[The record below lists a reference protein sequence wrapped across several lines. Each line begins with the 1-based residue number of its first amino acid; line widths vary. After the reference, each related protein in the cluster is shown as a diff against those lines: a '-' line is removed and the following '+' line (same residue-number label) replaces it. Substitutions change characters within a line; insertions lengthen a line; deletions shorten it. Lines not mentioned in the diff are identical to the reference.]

1 MKAMKIMQAQA
12 EMDAMESKPNAKHK
26 DKRVRNRVD
35 KRKRKRNRSDKRERT
50 RQDKRKR
57 TRDDKKRKRSREEK
71 KRAMKGRIKK
81 HGWEKSNDLR
91 TTMKKE
97 QKEWDDCD
105 LFNIDD
111 DEEEVKKM
119 AQARAE
125 GFSLGYASAVG
136 DIVRGNG
143 LSFNKKA
150 VERWAAAGRM

>member
-35 KRKRKRNRSDKRERT
+35 KRKRKRNRSVE
-50 RQDKRKR
+50 
-57 TRDDKKRKRSREEK
+57 KRSREEK
-71 KRAMKGRIKK
+71 KRAMKGRIKRNCWK
-81 HGWEKSNDLR
+81 KSNDLR

-150 VERWAAAGRM
+150 VEKWAAAGRFFFVSSTLFKYTSN

>member
-35 KRKRKRNRSDKRERT
+35 KRKRKRNRSVE
-50 RQDKRKR
+50 
-57 TRDDKKRKRSREEK
+57 KRSREEK
-71 KRAMKGRIKK
+71 KRAMKGRIKRNCWK
-81 HGWEKSNDLR
+81 KSNDLR

-97 QKEWDDCD
+97 QKEWDDCS

-111 DEEEVKKM
+111 DEEEKEEKDKEEVKEV

-125 GFSLGYASAVG
+125 GFSVGYASAVS

-143 LSFNKKA
+143 LSFDKKA